1 YEMEIKWRGL
11 EVQENSWE
19 PVVNLQED
27 VPALQKH
34 LKANKM
40 NAMVAEMVQALGW
53 QKFLEG

>member
-1 YEMEIKWRGL
+1 MEIKWRGL